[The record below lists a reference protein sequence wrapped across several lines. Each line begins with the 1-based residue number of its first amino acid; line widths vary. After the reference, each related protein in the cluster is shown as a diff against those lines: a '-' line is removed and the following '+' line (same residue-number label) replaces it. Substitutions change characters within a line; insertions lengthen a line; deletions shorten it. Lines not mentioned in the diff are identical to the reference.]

1 MDRHLVHVETGTL
14 LSLCSRDRLI
24 RISHMFDKQYYPP
37 LDEFS
42 GLFFL
47 VLSYPNT
54 VPYNDLIAIISEVS
68 PSIESRAQIDKMFAK
83 IKSDLKSF
91 GVKDLIIKTKS
102 RGYAISNKWVHPE
115 EISEYSIKKRFAKM
129 LRLVAAMDSVQHHI
143 GTIEHSNKRLT

>member
-1 MDRHLVHVETGTL
+1 MDKHLVHVETGML
-14 LSLCSRDRLI
+14 LSLCSHDRLV

-47 VLSYPNT
+47 VMSYPNT
-54 VPYNDLIAIISEVS
+54 VPYSDLIAIISEVS
-68 PSIESRAQIDKMFAK
+68 PGTESKAQIDKMFAK

-91 GVKDLIIKTKS
+91 GVKDLIIKTKA
-102 RGYAISNKWVHPE
+102 RGYAISNKWVPPE

-143 GTIEHSNKRLT
+143 GGHRT